1 MHIKPIALSLSLL
14 VISASAVADDDDCTD
29 PVAQWQPRENL
40 RQQLEDQGWTVQRIK
55 VDDGCY
61 EVKGLDADGH
71 RVKAEYAPASLNLM
85 EIKIK
90 INREELSDGD
100 DFRHRL
106 EPYSKPLNSAA
117 SNQEQ
122 KSRQKTSKRRPRV
135 TIE

>member
-71 RVKAEYAPASLNLM
+71 RVKAEYAPASLNLR
-85 EIKIK
+85 EIEIK
-90 INREELSDGD
+90 INRSNLSDD
-100 DFRHRL
+100 EDFHHTLQR
-106 EPYSKPLNSAA
+106 YSKPLHGQTA
-117 SNQEQ
+117 NQQQ
-122 KSRQKTSKRRPRV
+122 KAVQRNN
-135 TIE
+135 

>member
-1 MHIKPIALSLSLL
+1 MKTKPIVLSLSLL
-14 VISASAVADDDDCTD
+14 LISASAFADDNCSD

-61 EVKGLDADGH
+61 EVKALDADGH

-90 INREELSDGD
+90 INRENLSDGD
-100 DFRHRL
+100 DFRHKL
-106 EPYSKPLNSAA
+106 ERYSKPLNSTA

-122 KSRQKTSKRRPRV
+122 QSRQETSKRRPRA

>member
-1 MHIKPIALSLSLL
+1 MNIKPTVIGLSLL
-14 VISASAVADDDDCTD
+14 LISASVLADDDCSD

-61 EVKGLDADGH
+61 EVKGMDADGH
-71 RVKAEYAPASLNLM
+71 RIKASYAPASLNLM

-90 INREELSDGD
+90 INRENASAND
-100 DFRHRL
+100 DYRHTIQRYNKPAGQKQMPL
-106 EPYSKPLNSAA
+106 KEAAKSKPRA
-117 SNQEQ
+117 
-122 KSRQKTSKRRPRV
+122 

>member
-1 MHIKPIALSLSLL
+1 MNIKPTVIGLSLL
-14 VISASAVADDDDCTD
+14 LISASALADDDCTD

-61 EVKGLDADGH
+61 EVKGVDAEGH
-71 RVKAEYAPASLNLM
+71 RIKAEYAPASLNLM

-90 INREELSDGD
+90 INRANANVND
-100 DFRHRL
+100 DYRHIIQRYNRSASQAQAPL
-106 EPYSKPLNSAA
+106 KETSKSKPKARA
-117 SNQEQ
+117 
-122 KSRQKTSKRRPRV
+122 